1 MTESYDCKVDTYS
14 FGVVLY
20 EMLTLKKP
28 EHLRVDLTN
37 MLLHHT
43 LISKLLKGYQSFF
56 VEVVEMC
63 VYRNKDRRYHAKDIE
78 NYMNKVAQFKVRE
91 GPVISKEDLKELREE
106 QEEEDFLGEFESDT
120 EKQKEMLR
128 EMKKEASIMKPQHQK
143 VPSLDTNIKS
153 TESPKGQKSNFKTSF
168 LSPRNPPAEKG
179 ERGQDSKEKCFIQ

>member
-28 EHLRVDLTN
+28 EQLRVDLTN

-56 VEVVEMC
+56 IEVVEMC
-63 VYRNKDRRYHAKDIE
+63 VYRNKDRRYLAKDIE
-78 NYMNKVAQFKVRE
+78 NYMNKVAQFKVRD

-106 QEEEDFLGEFESDT
+106 QEEDDFLGEFESDT

-128 EMKKEASIMKPQHQK
+128 EMKKEAQTQPTHQK
-143 VPSLDTNIKS
+143 SKS
-153 TESPKGQKSNFKTSF
+153 VDNTSIENPKQNLPKSSSKHSF
-168 LSPRNPPAEKG
+168 LSPKSSHEK
-179 ERGQDSKEKCFIQ
+179 KECNIQ